1 MVRAQ
6 YLLAGHQGVGAAMP
20 GKMRRERTSASQS
33 KSSFKRGISLLI
45 AMQQLNRDR
54 LKVSR
59 EVQAEDLVRM
69 GDWAWWT
76 GNRTFALEFYG
87 DAIRL
92 ANGEVLNRG
101 PEANA
106 DLADAEAV
114 KNALA
119 ATDAADGGP
128 AVENTDPE
136 NTDPEST
143 DPKDKAPQ
151 TERAADLAS
160 NDESTSVDTTNA
172 IDGASPASNETQRE
186 TLDGA
191 AYAETTRTHAEK
203 KTDST
208 VSAAGEMN
216 LATDEAPDQIAKTA
230 PETAGGDPATLTFPT
245 FSILEAPVP
254 LPAIEGFGPV
264 LKVKTEPATEADL
277 IVTFT
282 VNANGKVDNLERVQ
296 VPVTNTRRSPDRV
309 LRRLR
314 RLRFRPVFDAG
325 EPVES
330 APITWVFGP
339 EHWASPYDS
348 TTEVST

>member
-1 MVRAQ
+1 M
-6 YLLAGHQGVGAAMP
+6 
-20 GKMRRERTSASQS
+20 
-33 KSSFKRGISLLI
+33 
-45 AMQQLNRDR
+45 
-54 LKVSR
+54 
-59 EVQAEDLVRM
+59 
-69 GDWAWWT
+69 
-76 GNRTFALEFYG
+76 
-87 DAIRL
+87 
-92 ANGEVLNRG
+92 
-101 PEANA
+101 
-106 DLADAEAV
+106 
-114 KNALA
+114 A

-128 AVENTDPE
+128 TVENSNPENTDPE
-136 NTDPEST
+136 NTDPEE
-143 DPKDKAPQ
+143 KAPQ

-160 NDESTSVDTTNA
+160 NNESTSVDTTNA
-172 IDGASPASNETQRE
+172 IDGALSASNETQGE
-186 TLDGA
+186 TLDEV
-191 AYAETTRTHAEK
+191 AYAEPTRTHTDK
-203 KTDST
+203 NTDST
-208 VSAAGEMN
+208 VRAAEEMN

-230 PETAGGDPATLTFPT
+230 PETADDDPATQTFPT
-245 FSILEAPVP
+245 FRILEAPVP

-314 RLRFRPVFDAG
+314 RLRFRPVFEAG